1 MMIKSISKFAV
12 AIIIFFSLTAC
23 GYKIAGYDS
32 PSLFYIE
39 RVENKTIDTQYGEV
53 VQEAVDSY
61 FIIYGEMSS
70 YERANY
76 LLNIELDKVTLE
88 DNIVSATNESV
99 NSNIILD
106 VRMIV
111 TDKSGREL
119 FSYRNQPSVS
129 FNISQSISETLK
141 NRNKA
146 IREAMTDTLDIFRDK
161 FNATFL

>member
-1 MMIKSISKFAV
+1 MV
-12 AIIIFFSLTAC
+12 VIFFSLTAC

-39 RVENKTIDTQYGEV
+39 RVVNDTIDTRYGEV

-76 LLNIELDKVTLE
+76 LLNINLNKVTLE

-106 VRMIV
+106 VRIIV
-111 TDKSGREL
+111 TDKSGREI
-119 FSYRNQPSVS
+119 FSYSNRPSVS
-129 FNISQSISETLK
+129 FNISQNISETLK

-146 IREAMTDTLDIFRDK
+146 IREAMTDTLDIFRDN
-161 FNATFL
+161 FNATFI